1 MIPFLVFLNNRE
13 SKIGGLYGVVGGL
26 FFVVFCCERGT
37 KNIESIII
45 SLLFFWFVSKGSLLS
60 LTDLVLLKDSF

>member
-45 SLLFFWFVSKGSLLS
+45 SLLFFLVCFS